1 MGTRIRKCSPRE
13 GNLCFGCGNY
23 KNIAIAIFIN
33 YFMNNGAW
41 HGETKLRI
49 LIMQQ
54 RSPFILNRRIG
65 YVATKIA
72 TTQCPQQGFHV
83 QTQGHA
89 KVRVSRERNT

>member
-1 MGTRIRKCSPRE
+1 MLFATFVFQ
-13 GNLCFGCGNY
+13 NL
-23 KNIAIAIFIN
+23 
-33 YFMNNGAW
+33 NGAW
-41 HGETKLRI
+41 HGEAKWRN
-49 LIMQQ
+49 LIMLL
-54 RSPFILNRRIG
+54 RSPSILNRRIG